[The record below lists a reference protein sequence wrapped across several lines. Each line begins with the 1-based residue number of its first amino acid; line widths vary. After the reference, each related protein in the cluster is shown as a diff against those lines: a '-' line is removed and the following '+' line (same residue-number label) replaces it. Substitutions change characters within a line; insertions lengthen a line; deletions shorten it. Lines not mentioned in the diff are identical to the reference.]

1 MTRTRVPRRAVFSLL
16 IALGG
21 IAALFYTGL
30 SASAYMLMGGA
41 AVIVSVLFSS
51 WSAVYAKR
59 EISNVN
65 PLLSTTIQFA
75 VSAVLLFLGSLLVE
89 RDRPSD
95 WNLSS
100 VLALLFLS
108 VFGSIIAFSLY
119 YWLLTQL
126 EAYQVSTSNLIV
138 PIVAI
143 AEGALLLRERVP
155 LLMIGAAVLVLVAV
169 AAVLR
174 AEDESSLALR
184 IDVPTEH

>member
-1 MTRTRVPRRAVFSLL
+1 
-16 IALGG
+16 
-21 IAALFYTGL
+21 
-30 SASAYMLMGGA
+30 
-41 AVIVSVLFSS
+41 
-51 WSAVYAKR
+51 VYAKR

-95 WNLSS
+95 WNLTS

-108 VFGSIIAFSLY
+108 VFGSVVAFSLY
-119 YWLLTQL
+119 YWLLTQV
-126 EAYQVSTSNLIV
+126 EAYQVSTTNLIV

-184 IDVPTEH
+184 IDLPTEH